1 MGVVSDRVERVREC
15 AAVGQTG
22 EGGEVAGR
30 VKEELKRDASSE
42 VFLVIHNLM
51 ILVIV

>member
-15 AAVGQTG
+15 EAVGQTR

-30 VKEELKRDASSE
+30 VKEELKRVACSE
-42 VFLVIHNLM
+42 VF
-51 ILVIV
+51 